1 VLESDTQQVGQVLE
15 VITSIAEQTNLLALN
30 AAIEAARAGDQGRG
44 FAVVAD
50 EVRTL
55 AQRTQESTGK
65 IRDIIERLQ
74 NQAAVSVKAIGKSRE
89 IAQQSVEQTEE
100 AGVALERIVGMVATI
115 RDMSTQIATA
125 IEQQSQVTAELDRSI
140 VSIAEVAEN
149 TRQAAR
155 QTVNSNAQIS
165 DEIQQLNRVMSQFN
179 TRAGVDLSVAK
190 AAHLAWKGR
199 LRAYLEGEGMLTEKE
214 AVSHHDCV
222 FGKWYYSDGLKNYGQ
237 LPVLKQI
244 EAPHAELHQT
254 IRNIVAAK
262 EAGREGDAQ
271 RLFTR
276 VEPLSQQIVGLI
288 DRLEQ
293 EINGRR

>member
-1 VLESDTQQVGQVLE
+1 
-15 VITSIAEQTNLLALN
+15 
-30 AAIEAARAGDQGRG
+30 
-44 FAVVAD
+44 
-50 EVRTL
+50 
-55 AQRTQESTGK
+55 
-65 IRDIIERLQ
+65 
-74 NQAAVSVKAIGKSRE
+74 
-89 IAQQSVEQTEE
+89 
-100 AGVALERIVGMVATI
+100 
-115 RDMSTQIATA
+115 
-125 IEQQSQVTAELDRSI
+125 
-140 VSIAEVAEN
+140 
-149 TRQAAR
+149 
-155 QTVNSNAQIS
+155 
-165 DEIQQLNRVMSQFN
+165 
-179 TRAGVDLSVAK
+179 
-190 AAHLAWKGR
+190 
-199 LRAYLEGEGMLTEKE
+199 MLTEKE

-293 EINGRR
+293 EINGR